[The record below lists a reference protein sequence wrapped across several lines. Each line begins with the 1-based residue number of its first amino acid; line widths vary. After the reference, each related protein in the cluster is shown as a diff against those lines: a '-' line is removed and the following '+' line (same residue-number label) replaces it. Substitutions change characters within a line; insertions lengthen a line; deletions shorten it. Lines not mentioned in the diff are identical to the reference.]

1 MNRLPEK
8 LTLLRKHFGY
18 SQGDVAEK
26 LNVPVTDYM
35 KWENGNMIPVVN
47 KLKELSTQYGISLD
61 SLLDNTLD
69 VTLPEL
75 ERSVEIPF
83 ITESSESTKEIND
96 LTGATQT
103 ETLNTDLGETKI
115 VNTQMLQETLVTQIA
130 DTGSLENNEIGG
142 ETDEERKRRVTRLVA
157 AITTAAIALV
167 AVFALLLKGCSGG
180 ESSVPL
186 GSVNRLAL
194 GDKYSLYI
202 DKGGNLIEHGT
213 FEPRS
218 NFSSLV
224 QVDAYGDHAVGVR
237 SNGTVVTSDNNQDAE
252 AWTDIKMAA
261 AGRTHT
267 VGLKSDGTVV
277 CTGSNAG
284 CQVSSWENI
293 KAVYAGNAITIGIT
307 ENGTVMVSGEGLPG
321 AEGMTGIKSAAIG
334 ENSVLLIHQDGRVSA
349 FATAGTPIPDVTS
362 WTDID
367 TAAAGSEF
375 AVGLRSDGRVVT
387 ASVTDEK
394 MKKTVEGWSDIRY
407 IDACGNTVIAVTK
420 TGTLKGAGD
429 NEYGQYANSGS
440 DETDPEGTSKL
451 DSPEN
456 ITFSAS
462 TANVQIKWDRV
473 EHADFYE
480 VKFNPALT
488 TDIPETAA
496 NSVSIPASSLSNGTT
511 YTVTI
516 IAHAKDTDK
525 YEASDPSR
533 ISYTYNAK
541 TMQLDSVTD
550 IRGTGD
556 VAGWHLEWSGVDH
569 ADYYIVRIDDKFE
582 DRAQGTSYYMDLTG
596 YEWADGSTHTVTVTA
611 YSNSSTYTESSPS
624 SAELQWNLPRYN
636 VTINI
641 AGGSQTIQI
650 PPGTY
655 TLAELLSFIE
665 VPENFTVTDDI
676 YTEFTITRD
685 YGLTVNGKFE
695 EEDNG

>member
-47 KLKELSTQYGISLD
+47 KLKELSTEYGITLD

-69 VTLPEL
+69 VTPPEL

-83 ITESSESTKEIND
+83 INESSESTKEIND

-103 ETLNTDLGETKI
+103 ENLNTDLGETKV

-130 DTGSLENNEIGG
+130 DTGSIENDRIVR
-142 ETDEERKRRVTRLVA
+142 DIDAERKKKVTRLVA
-157 AITTAAIALV
+157 IITTAAIALV
-167 AVFALLLKGCSGG
+167 AVLALLLKGCGG
-180 ESSVPL
+180 NESSVPL

-202 DKGGNLIEHGT
+202 DKNGNLVEHGT
-213 FEPRS
+213 FEPHS
-218 NFSSLV
+218 DFSSLV
-224 QVDAYGDHAVGVR
+224 QVDAYGSHAVGVK
-237 SNGTVVTSDNNQDAE
+237 SNGTVVSSDNNQDVNS
-252 AWTDIKMAA
+252 WTDIKMAA

-267 VGLKSDGTVV
+267 VGLKTDGTVV
-277 CTGSNAG
+277 CAGSNAG
-284 CQVSSWENI
+284 CQVSSWKNI
-293 KAVYAGNAITIGIT
+293 KAVYAGNAITLGIT
-307 ENGTVMVSGEGLPG
+307 DNGTVMVSGEGLPG
-321 AEGMTGIKSAAIG
+321 AEGMTGIKSAAI
-334 ENSVLLIHQDGRVSA
+334 SDSAVLLVHQDGRVSA
-349 FATAGTPIPDVTS
+349 FATAGTPVPDVTT

-367 TAAAGSEF
+367 TAAVSSQGAI
-375 AVGLRSDGRVVT
+375 GLRSDGRVVT
-387 ASVTDEK
+387 ASISDEK

-407 IDACGNTVIAVTK
+407 IDSCDNTVIAVTK
-420 TGTLKGAGD
+420 TGTLKGAGS
-429 NEYGQYANSGS
+429 NEYGQYENSGS
-440 DETDPEGTSKL
+440 DETDPEGTVKL

-473 EHADFYE
+473 ENADFYE
-480 VKFNPALT
+480 VRFNPALS

-516 IAHAKDTDK
+516 IAHANDTDK

-533 ISYTYNAK
+533 ISYTYNTK
-541 TMQLDSVTD
+541 TIQLDSVTN

-556 VAGWHLEWSGVDH
+556 VAGWHLEWSGVAH

-582 DRAQGTSYYMDLTG
+582 DKAQGTSYYMDLTG
-596 YEWADGSTHTVTVTA
+596 YEWLDGSTHSVSVTA
-611 YSNSSTYTESSPS
+611 CSNSSTYTESDP
-624 SAELQWNLPRYN
+624 ATEQLEWNLPRYN

-655 TLAELLSFIE
+655 TLAELLSFID